1 MSAPRSLLLALLLA
15 GPALAAAPTPHPVG
29 TGLLN
34 LNTATVEQIDALPGV
49 SPKLARDI
57 VAHRKAHPF
66 ARTEEVIQV
75 KGFGKNRFER
85 LKPHLAVTGP
95 TTFRPARAASRPR
108 SPMTPLARSAE
119 R

>member
-1 MSAPRSLLLALLLA
+1 MSAPRALLLALLVG
-15 GPALAAAPTPHPVG
+15 GPAFASPPAQHTPG
-29 TGLLN
+29 TGVLN
-34 LNTATVEQIDALPGV
+34 LNTATQEQIDALPGV

-57 VAHRKAHPF
+57 VEHRKAHPF
-66 ARTEEVIQV
+66 ARAEEVVRV
-75 KGFGKNRFER
+75 KGFGRNRFER
-85 LKPHLAVTGP
+85 LKPHLSVTGP